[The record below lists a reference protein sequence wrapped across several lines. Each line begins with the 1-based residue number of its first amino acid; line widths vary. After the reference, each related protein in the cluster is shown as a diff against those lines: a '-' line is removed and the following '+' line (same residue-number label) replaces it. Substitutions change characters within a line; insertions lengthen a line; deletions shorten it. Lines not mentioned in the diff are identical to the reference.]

1 MRLETKKQKAKRM
14 RNKKVR
20 AILGFIAIAGVII
33 VLAIIFLESKR
44 ITTAKNKEYDRT
56 IQELQAEIKTQQ
68 LRSEELVKKREYTTT
83 REYIEGIAKN
93 KLGLVYPNEIV
104 FHAEDK

>member
-1 MRLETKKQKAKRM
+1 MRLETRKQKAKRM

-20 AILGFIAIAGVII
+20 TILGFTALAGIII
-33 VLAIIFLESKR
+33 VLAIIFLDSKR
-44 ITTAKNKEYDRT
+44 VTAIKNKEYDQT
-56 IQELQAEIKTQQ
+56 IQELQAEINAQK

-83 REYIEGIAKN
+83 REYIEGIAKS